1 MFQRF
6 APYSLCVA
14 FLTPCA
20 AFAQQAPTIEPYIR
34 VRAPSAVTLAPDGD
48 LYFIDSPDGVRQLFR
63 KSTDGEIL
71 ALTAL
76 DDGVSSYRL
85 SPDGARILL
94 SAAIGGSE
102 QDDLLLLDA
111 DTGESTT
118 IFSDPNIVYRSHFWL
133 DDNSGFVYSA
143 NDDSPN
149 DFHIYRYDLK
159 RNKPTKL
166 LAKEGSWSASDITNN
181 GKRALVERYISA
193 AEALVYELNTTSG
206 ALSDLSVQPAEGTS
220 YNRTIGY
227 LPGDREALIITD
239 ADSDFRRLVARDL
252 RSGAVREAL
261 SSYDNR
267 DIDDAELSDD
277 GSMLAVTFNEDGYSR
292 LRLFN
297 TQTFEERPIPII
309 DRGVIGS
316 LNFSGDTLTYS
327 LSNARTPGLA
337 FAFDTTKPVPVTR
350 QLTEPFT
357 AGLDLSRFSQPE
369 LITFNSFD
377 GLEIPAFLLLPS
389 NYKRG
394 TPIPFIVDYHGG
406 PEGQHRPVFDAID
419 QYFVDRGFGVLRPN
433 VRGSVGYGREFHQ
446 LDNYK
451 NRWNSVRDGVEAAR
465 WLVRSG
471 MSAPGRIAAMGGSYG
486 GFMATATVIEGGDL
500 YGASVNI
507 VGIVNFE
514 TFLEQTKGY
523 RRKLREAEYGPLS
536 DPEFLVSISPIHRID
551 DITVPMLIAHGLN
564 DPRVPVGEAMQL
576 AEELQKLGRDPETIY
591 FHDEGHG
598 FRKLDNRLLFY
609 DRVDR
614 FLSKHLND

>member
-1 MFQRF
+1 MFHRL
-6 APYSLCVA
+6 APLALCALAPVA
-14 FLTPCA
+14 AL
-20 AFAQQAPTIEPYIR
+20 AQQAPTIEPYIR
-34 VRAPSAVTLAPDGD
+34 IRAPIGASLAPDGD
-48 LYFIDSPDGVRQLFR
+48 LYFIDSPEGVRQLFR
-63 KSTDGEIL
+63 KTADGEAV
-71 ALTAL
+71 ALTDL
-76 DDGVSSYRL
+76 EDGVSSYAL
-85 SPDGARILL
+85 SPDGDQIIL

-102 QDDLLLLDA
+102 QNDLFLLDA

-118 IFSDPNIVYRSHFWL
+118 IFSDPNIVYRFNFWL
-133 DDNSGFVYSA
+133 DDNSGFIYSA
-143 NDDSPN
+143 NDDSAD
-149 DFHIYRYDLK
+149 DFHIYRYDLATS
-159 RNKPTKL
+159 KPTKV
-166 LAKEGSWSASDITNN
+166 LAEEGSWFAADITPD
-181 GKRALVERYISA
+181 GARALVTRYISA
-193 AEALVYELNTTSG
+193 AEALVYEVDTKTGKLHELT
-206 ALSDLSVQPAEGTS
+206 VKPAERTS
-220 YNRTIGY
+220 FNSAVGY
-227 LPGDREALIITD
+227 LPGSREALIVTD
-239 ADSDFRRLVARDL
+239 ADSEFRRLVARDL
-252 RSGAVREAL
+252 KSDALREVL
-261 SSYDNR
+261 PSYADH
-267 DIDDAELSDD
+267 DIDDAVLSENA
-277 GSMLAVTFNEDGYSR
+277 GRLAIVFNEDGYSR

-297 TQTFEERPIPII
+297 TGNFEERPVPMM

-316 LNFSGDTLTYS
+316 LNFTGDTLTYS

-337 FAFDTTKPVPVTR
+337 FAFDTSEPVAVSR

-357 AGLDLSRFSQPE
+357 AGIDLSRFTEPE

-377 GLEIPAFLLLPS
+377 GIEIPAFLLLPKD
-389 NYKRG
+389 YRRG

-406 PEGQHRPVFDAID
+406 PEGQHRPAFDAID

-471 MSAPGRIAAMGGSYG
+471 LSAPGRIAAMGGSYG
-486 GFMATATVIEGGDL
+486 GFMSTATVIEGGDL
-500 YGASVNI
+500 YGASVNV
-507 VGIVNFE
+507 VGIVNFQ
-514 TFLEQTKGY
+514 TFLEQTRGY

-536 DPEFLVSISPIHRID
+536 DPEFLISISPIHRVK

-614 FLSKHLND
+614 FLSEHLND

>member
-6 APYSLCVA
+6 APYSLCALV
-14 FLTPCA
+14 LVPA
-20 AFAQQAPTIEPYIR
+20 AALAQQTPTIEPYIR

-63 KSTDGEIL
+63 ESADGETL

-76 DDGVSSYRL
+76 EDGVSSYAL
-85 SPDGARILL
+85 SPEGKQIVL

-102 QDDLLLLDA
+102 QNDLFLLDA

-118 IFSDPNIVYRSHFWL
+118 IFSDPNIVYRFDFWL

-143 NDDSPN
+143 NDDSAN
-149 DFHIYRYDLK
+149 DFHLYRYDLATS
-159 RNKPTKL
+159 KPTKL
-166 LAKEGSWSASDITNN
+166 LGEEGSWSAGDITHD
-181 GKRALVERYISA
+181 GRRALVTRYISA
-193 AEALVYELNTTSG
+193 AEAMVYELDTKTG
-206 ALSDLSVQPAEGTS
+206 KLRELSVKPAEGTS
-220 YNRTIGY
+220 YNSTVGY
-227 LPGDREALIITD
+227 LPGEREALIITD
-239 ADSDFRRLVARDL
+239 ADSPFRRLVARDPK
-252 RSGAVREAL
+252 SGALREVL
-261 SSYDNR
+261 PSYADH

-277 GSMLAVTFNEDGYSR
+277 GALLAVTFNEDGYSR
-292 LRLFN
+292 LRVFN

-316 LNFSGDTLTYS
+316 LDFSGKTLTYS

-337 FAFDTTKPVPVTR
+337 FAFDTSKPIAVSRP
-350 QLTEPFT
+350 LTEPFT
-357 AGLDLSRFSQPE
+357 AGLDLSRFAKAE

-389 NYKRG
+389 SYKRG

-406 PEGQHRPVFDAID
+406 PEGQHRPVFDAVD

-536 DPEFLVSISPIHRID
+536 DPQFLISISPIHRIE

-576 AEELQKLGRDPETIY
+576 AEELQKLGRDPETVY

-609 DRVDR
+609 ERVDR
-614 FLSKHLND
+614 FLSEHLND